1 MLIVTALGGNALLE
15 RGQAMTAANQHANVT
30 RAVRALAAL
39 IDEGHQLLITHGNGP
54 QVGMLALQAAAA
66 HQEEAFPL
74 DVLDAESAGM
84 IGYMIEQEL
93 RNVLKGRS
101 VATLLS
107 QVKVDG
113 LDPAFDRPTKF
124 VGPGYDHEAA
134 KKLEAKNGWQIAQEG
149 DRWRRVVASPEPRE
163 ILGIGVIRLLLHH
176 DVTVICAGGGGIPV
190 VEGNDGYIRGSEAV
204 IDKDLV
210 SAFLARSVG
219 ADMLLMLTDVDAVYS
234 DFGTPAAKR
243 IPHVAARAI
252 AAEAFPAGSMGPK
265 IAAATSFVKATSRM
279 AAIGRLDDAM
289 QIVLGERGT
298 LIT

>member
-15 RGQAMTAANQHANVT
+15 RGQAMTSANQHANVT

-66 HQEEAFPL
+66 NQQSAFPL

-84 IGYMIEQEL
+84 IGYMIEQEF

-101 VATLLS
+101 VATLLT
-107 QVKVDG
+107 QVKVDS
-113 LDPAFDRPTKF
+113 LDPAFERPTKF
-124 VGPGYDHEAA
+124 VGPGYDHDTAQRLAA
-134 KKLEAKNGWQIAQEG
+134 ESGWRIAQDG
-149 DRWRRVVASPEPRE
+149 DRWRRVVASPAPRE
-163 ILGIGVIRLLLHH
+163 ILGTGIIRLLLHH

-190 VEGNDGYIRGSEAV
+190 VEGADGYIRGSEAV

-210 SAFLARSVG
+210 SALLARSVD
-219 ADMLLMLTDVDAVYS
+219 ADMLLMLTDVDCVYA
-234 DFGTPAAKR
+234 DFGTPSAKR
-243 IPHVAARAI
+243 IAHVPARSI
-252 AAEAFPAGSMGPK
+252 APDAFPAGSMGPK
-265 IAAATSFVKATSRM
+265 IAAAASFVKATGRT

-289 QIVLGERGT
+289 RILLGERGT

>member
-15 RGQAMTAANQHANVT
+15 RGQAMTAANQQTNIK
-30 RAVRALAAL
+30 RAVRALTAL
-39 IDEGHQLLITHGNGP
+39 IDEGHRLVITHGNGP

-66 HQEEAFPL
+66 QQQTAFPL

-93 RNVLKGRS
+93 RNALKGRS
-101 VATLLS
+101 IATLLN

-124 VGPGYDHEAA
+124 VGPVYDREAA
-134 KKLEAKNGWQIAQEG
+134 EKLATEQGWRIAPDG
-149 DRWRRVVASPEPRE
+149 GHWRRVVASPEPKE
-163 ILGIGVIRLLLHH
+163 ILGIGVIRLLLRH

-190 VEGNDGYIRGSEAV
+190 VDDSNGVIHGEEAV

-210 SAFLARSVG
+210 SALLACNLD

-234 DFGTPAAKR
+234 DFGSADAKPIR
-243 IPHVAARAI
+243 ELSVRNIEIDAYP
-252 AAEAFPAGSMGPK
+252 PGSMGPK
-265 IAAATSFVKATSRM
+265 IAAGAKFALATHKP
-279 AAIGRLDDAM
+279 AAIGCLDDALR
-289 QIVLGERGT
+289 IVQGDRGT
-298 LIT
+298 RII